1 MIARWFG
8 KTVKSR
14 VVIGTIIMT
23 IKARFYVLKQSD
35 EPGASVPAHFDLA
48 AQTAATLYQAG
59 HRIFVNVNNT
69 EDAHLFDEHLWCFNP
84 ERFVPHNLQGEGPKG
99 GAPVEIGLMPP
110 AARRPVLINLAT
122 ALPDFIRR
130 FDQVF
135 DFVPVEASA
144 KQAARERFKQL
155 RGLGATI
162 STEDI
167 EK

>member
-1 MIARWFG
+1 MIARQLG

-110 AARRPVLINLAT
+110 L
-122 ALPDFIRR
+122 
-130 FDQVF
+130 
-135 DFVPVEASA
+135 
-144 KQAARERFKQL
+144 
-155 RGLGATI
+155 LG
-162 STEDI
+162 DRY
-167 EK
+167 